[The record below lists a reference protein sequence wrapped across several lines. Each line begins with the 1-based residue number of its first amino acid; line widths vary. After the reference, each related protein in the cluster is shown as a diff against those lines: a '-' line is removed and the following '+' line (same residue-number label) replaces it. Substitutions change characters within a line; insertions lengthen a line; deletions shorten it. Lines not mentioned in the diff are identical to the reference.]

1 VVKLLR
7 GECSARRAQALD
19 LIQSNDAVGLRAKVV
34 ESGSLEAA
42 RRVASE
48 LVARAKGQLACV
60 PPGPVRDLLHTMA
73 DAVVDRSF

>member
-1 VVKLLR
+1 
-7 GECSARRAQALD
+7 
-19 LIQSNDAVGLRAKVV
+19 LRAKVV

-42 RRVASE
+42 RHVASE